1 MRRSRV
7 REGGS
12 ARPPAFFCARS
23 FATFASPL
31 PSGSPD
37 RRTYSSIARI
47 APSRSP
53 RCWRIGARP
62 WCATATVASSR
73 IDARKCSSARRAS
86 PRASS
91 TRPRQQRA
99 CAWRGSSSTQR
110 FSGAYAAS
118 HGWRALPNCAKPI
131 PNHPSTSS
139 GSCSAARLYAAIALS
154 QSCSFMNPSAA
165 AMQRG
170 ALPASCILALQ
181 EIVDVTIAS
190 RGRRGLAQL
199 LRQGSKG
206 SGSGAARPGGLRGAG
221 GPPCRDM

>member
-7 REGGS
+7 TEGGS

-62 WCATATVASSR
+62 WCATAIVASSL

-99 CAWRGSSSTQR
+99 CAWFGSSSTQR

-165 AMQRG
+165 AMQVRRRES
-170 ALPASCILALQ
+170 ASAAMP

-199 LRQGSKG
+199 LRQGRDQPW
-206 SGSGAARPGGLRGAG
+206 SGAARPGGLRGAG
-221 GPPCRDM
+221 CPPCRDM